1 MDTDRLI
8 QYLTEN
14 VEPVRR
20 LPRPGARTVLWL
32 AIAIPY
38 IALVVLV
45 VSPRADLLA
54 KLADF
59 RYFVEQLAVL
69 TTGIAAAV
77 AAFTSVIPG
86 VSRKFLLLPLFPLAV
101 WLGSIGEGCVE
112 SWLRYGSNGLSLQ
125 SDWFCFPAIVL
136 VGTVPAIAMAVMLR
150 RGVPLA
156 PSATAALGGLAAA
169 GLGNFGLRFF
179 HQQDAS
185 LMVLVWQVGTVMML
199 SVLAGSAG
207 RYLLKWRSSIGITR
221 GNLVIG
227 QEK

>member
-1 MDTDRLI
+1 MPSAAFSA
-8 QYLTEN
+8 E
-14 VEPVRR
+14 V
-20 LPRPGARTVLWL
+20 
-32 AIAIPY
+32 
-38 IALVVLV
+38 
-45 VSPRADLLA
+45 
-54 KLADF
+54 
-59 RYFVEQLAVL
+59 
-69 TTGIAAAV
+69 TGIAAAV

-86 VSRKFLLLPLFPLAV
+86 MSRKLLLLPLFSLAV
-101 WLGSIGEGCVE
+101 WVGTIGEGYVE
-112 SWLRYGSNGLSLQ
+112 RWLWYGSNGLSLQ
-125 SDWFCFPAIVL
+125 PDWFCFPAIVL

-185 LMVLVWQVGTVMML
+185 LMVLVWQVGTVMLL

-207 RYLLKWRSSIGITR
+207 RYLLNWRSTIGNTR

-227 QEK
+227 QER